1 MRFLSFGVCHSVA
14 KLCARWASVR
24 FRRTR
29 SSSFRCFEIYNLSR
43 MLSSYLPNRYISTAN
58 VHHHTR
64 LEGPCRATDDR
75 YAASKRLFPAR
86 HRRASRALCA
96 LRPASCAPR
105 ALHVPRDSVVYSGCS
120 PPNGAR
126 LTRSTPRIPR
136 TLPTL
141 ARKRGERKVAFS
153 AILRHR
159 AKPPPPRIGT
169 LSDIRK
175 FAIRNTPTR
184 TSTAPD
190 HRNFE
195 RGSPI
200 RCVSVRIILCVHCK
214 KLVAQTPRRPSF
226 YSLCPCAS
234 RARKS
239 FVSGHGTAFWHE
251 LDPLRCRVYPA
262 EFADL
267 GFFCRICFVATGEER
282 NPCQNAVSW
291 PEIDKIR
298 ARAQRTTKLE
308 VFPSPTFLRIL
319 LPAPQQRGKPG
330 ARSRSIN
337 PG

>member
-64 LEGPCRATDDR
+64 LEGPYRADGRSLRGQQTPVSGATPPR
-75 YAASKRLFPAR
+75 IAG
-86 HRRASRALCA
+86 A
-96 LRPASCAPR
+96 LRPAPRASCTPR

-141 ARKRGERKVAFS
+141 ARKRGERKAAFS

-214 KLVAQTPRRPSF
+214 KLVAQTPRRP
-226 YSLCPCAS
+226 
-234 RARKS
+234 
-239 FVSGHGTAFWHE
+239 
-251 LDPLRCRVYPA
+251 
-262 EFADL
+262 
-267 GFFCRICFVATGEER
+267 FF
-282 NPCQNAVSW
+282 
-291 PEIDKIR
+291 
-298 ARAQRTTKLE
+298 L
-308 VFPSPTFLRIL
+308 PSPMSMRVPCMKKLRFWPRNRVLARIRPTSMSC
-319 LPAPQQRGKPG
+319 LPR
-330 ARSRSIN
+330 
-337 PG
+337 

>member
-1 MRFLSFGVCHSVA
+1 MSHAIAQCTRVA
-14 KLCARWASVR
+14 A
-24 FRRTR
+24 RRT
-29 SSSFRCFEIYNLSR
+29 
-43 MLSSYLPNRYISTAN
+43 A
-58 VHHHTR
+58 H
-64 LEGPCRATDDR
+64 
-75 YAASKRLFPAR
+75 
-86 HRRASRALCA
+86 ASRAP
-96 LRPASCAPR
+96 RPAYPAPCR
-105 ALHVPRDSVVYSGCS
+105 
-120 PPNGAR
+120 
-126 LTRSTPRIPR
+126 RSRESAANAK
-136 TLPTL
+136 LPFQPFCGT
-141 ARKRGERKVAFS
+141 EQNP
-153 AILRHR
+153 
-159 AKPPPPRIGT
+159 PPPPRIGT

-175 FAIRNTPTR
+175 FVIRNTPTR